1 MSAAT
6 SPVDTVFSGYSST
19 TSFSSSTY
27 GSRGGYPG
35 TTLSELII
43 AEAHYLSTL
52 KRVGNALNL
61 ASNQSLATGRK
72 TSNVIRAL
80 VERWTTMMRIHIK
93 FHDDV
98 VATKEDIRGTTQLL
112 NNLLLTL
119 EPVLVDHGR
128 DLSSAVYKLS
138 RNDKRSGHTPAEWD
152 VALRHPF
159 DHLTIYNEWLQRI
172 DPHNQF
178 NTPCLA
184 QLNSLVLNVKAAIE
198 AHQNPRGMLKRLS
211 TFARGVMKRPSLPH
225 LSHSNSQDSN
235 AASPTTPTT
244 AISISAKDITHVGGS
259 KAGST
264 HKSITNIRGVSIDL
278 SRATPAVATPAT
290 AIVSPTTAAT
300 TVAGSPSENRI
311 ETVADKA
318 SVKNLNSATTIIS
331 PGATLTDSPAGSPRS
346 AAAGTTNNA
355 AALPPRHPNRA
366 SVARSDMSSV
376 GSLTL
381 APSSE
386 SLHMKAAAIAANAN
400 STNFGAGGRPGG
412 LLERQ
417 GSATSQRQK
426 FLEEREARKAT
437 LRMGAQAF
445 IVAKTESLQ
454 QRSPTFVS
462 RPSID
467 RLRTITKRDVETKPP
482 VKSLINFWEQATEPI
497 EV

>member
-1 MSAAT
+1 MSTAT
-6 SPVDTVFSGYSST
+6 SPVDTVYSGISST
-19 TSFSSSTY
+19 TSFSSPSSH
-27 GSRGGYPG
+27 GSRGHPC

-72 TSNVIRAL
+72 SSNVIRAL

-112 NNLLLTL
+112 NNL
-119 EPVLVDHGR
+119 
-128 DLSSAVYKLS
+128 
-138 RNDKRSGHTPAEWD
+138 RSGHTPAEWD

-159 DHLTIYNEWLQRI
+159 DHLTIYNEWLQSI

-178 NTPCLA
+178 NGPCLS
-184 QLNSLVLNVKAAIE
+184 QLNTLVLNVKTVIE
-198 AHQNPRGMLKRLS
+198 TNQNPRGMLKRLS
-211 TFARGVMKRPSLPH
+211 TFARGVMKRPSSPQ
-225 LSHSNSQDSN
+225 LSHSHSQDLG
-235 AASPTTPTT
+235 PTTPTT
-244 AISISAKDITHVGGS
+244 AISVSAKDITHVS
-259 KAGST
+259 DQKAVSNT
-264 HKSITNIRGVSIDL
+264 RGASVDL
-278 SRATPAVATPAT
+278 SRATAAVVPGVT
-290 AIVSPTTAAT
+290 
-300 TVAGSPSENRI
+300 GSPSVNRI
-311 ETVADKA
+311 ETVADRA
-318 SVKNLNSATTIIS
+318 SSHLDSATTAVS
-331 PGATLTDSPAGSPRS
+331 SSTRFSDRPVSTTSPRPS
-346 AAAGTTNNA
+346 AGTTKPA
-355 AALPPRHPNRA
+355 AAFRSRHPNRS
-366 SVARSDMSSV
+366 SVARSDVSSV

-386 SLHMKAAAIAANAN
+386 SLHMKAAIAAG
-400 STNFGAGGRPGG
+400 GAKRPTI
-412 LLERQ
+412 ERQ
-417 GSATSQRQK
+417 ASASSSQRQK

-445 IVAKTESLQ
+445 IIAKTESLQ

-467 RLRTITKRDVETKPP
+467 RLRTITKREAETKPP

>member
-1 MSAAT
+1 MSTAT
-6 SPVDTVFSGYSST
+6 SPVETVFSGFSST
-19 TSFSSSTY
+19 TSISSSTY
-27 GSRGGYPG
+27 GSRGHPC

-43 AEAHYLSTL
+43 SEAHYLSTL

-61 ASNQSLATGRK
+61 ASNQSFASGRK
-72 TSNVIRAL
+72 TSNVVRAL

-98 VATKEDIRGTTQLL
+98 VATKEDVRGTTQLL

-128 DLSSAVYKLS
+128 DLSNAVYKLS

-159 DHLTIYNEWLQRI
+159 DHLTIYNEWLQRV
-172 DPHNQF
+172 DPHGQF
-178 NTPCLA
+178 NGPCLT
-184 QLNSLVLNVKAAIE
+184 QLNNLVLNVKAVIE

-211 TFARGVMKRPSLPH
+211 TFARTVMKRPSSPQ
-225 LSHSNSQDSN
+225 LSHSYSQDSN
-235 AASPTTPTT
+235 ATSPTTPTT
-244 AISISAKDITHVGGS
+244 VVSVSARGITHVGDK
-259 KAGST
+259 KASST
-264 HKSITNIRGVSIDL
+264 HKGSLTRGASMDIP
-278 SRATPAVATPAT
+278 RATTAATPGAT
-290 AIVSPTTAAT
+290 VTPTTAAT
-300 TVAGSPSENRI
+300 MVSSSPSENRI
-311 ETVADKA
+311 ETVADTVA
-318 SVKNLNSATTIIS
+318 SVTTVVLS
-331 PGATLTDSPAGSPRS
+331 NATLTESPASSPKSVAHANR
-346 AAAGTTNNA
+346 AANG
-355 AALPPRHPNRA
+355 LPPRHPNRT
-366 SVARSDMSSV
+366 SVARSFARSNVSSV

-386 SLHMKAAAIAANAN
+386 SLHMKAAIAAY
-400 STNFGAGGRPGG
+400 THRPNGSP
-412 LLERQ
+412 ERQ
-417 GSATSQRQK
+417 FSSVIQRQK

-445 IVAKTESLQ
+445 IVAKTDSLQ

-467 RLRTITKRDVETKPP
+467 RLRTITKREVETKPP

-497 EV
+497 EC